1 MLSGV
6 ICQVDKMTQRGK
18 VPRATSEID
27 ERELEER
34 PHERLRRMLDRAKL
48 SNQSVAKSL
57 GVVPETVSRWRS
69 GGQAIDDPALKAVIA
84 LLATR
89 GVQVTMGWMRYG
101 EVPKAPR
108 SAQPTPVDLVK
119 PGTSS
124 RDLQNKRDAK

>member
-1 MLSGV
+1 V
-6 ICQVDKMTQRGK
+6 QRH
-18 VPRATSEID
+18 PQ
-27 ERELEER
+27 
-34 PHERLRRMLDRAKL
+34 RLRYRLIAELRTVEHPPEPLVRPLFQFAL
-48 SNQSVAKSL
+48 VNFF
-57 GVVPETVSRWRS
+57 VPETVSRWRS